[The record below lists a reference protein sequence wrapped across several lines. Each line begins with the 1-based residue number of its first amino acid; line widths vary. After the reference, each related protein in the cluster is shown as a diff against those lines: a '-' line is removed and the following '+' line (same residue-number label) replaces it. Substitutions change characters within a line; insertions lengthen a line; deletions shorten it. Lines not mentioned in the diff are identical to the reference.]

1 MTQGD
6 EISVID
12 PREDTDSVV
21 PAEAPDLSGFMLQVF
36 PELSGSAIPARANLG
51 RRDYEAAFD
60 LLARVAD
67 GFQLMAERCQSLE
80 EEIRTVQRHAS
91 DSVKSAEGETK
102 RWQHLAT
109 TLKTHLDDC
118 EKRLAE
124 MAQRVKVAESRL
136 AAGQELVMA
145 AEQHASA
152 AIDLTT
158 LFHDKI
164 VAAFGAGSKAHAALA
179 LVAPSG
185 HGDTQG

>member
-6 EISVID
+6 EVFVID
-12 PREDTDSVV
+12 PQDADAAFAPAKV
-21 PAEAPDLSGFMLQVF
+21 PDIGGFMLQVF
-36 PELSGSAIPARANLG
+36 PELNGSAMPTKAVLE

-67 GFQLMAERCQSLE
+67 AFQLMGERCQTLE
-80 EEIRTVQRHAS
+80 EEIRTVQRQAS
-91 DSVKSAEGETK
+91 DSVNAAEDETK
-102 RWQHLAT
+102 RWQHLAS
-109 TLKTHLDDC
+109 TLKSHLEDG
-118 EKRLAE
+118 ERRLAD
-124 MAQRVKVAESRL
+124 MTQRVKVAESRL

-179 LVAPSG
+179 FVAKPG
-185 HGDTQG
+185 ADELQG